1 MTSTRSLN
9 PCPDFLAGQQGPF
22 RPEGGR
28 IRHEPGDRGS
38 RDPTGLSPRR
48 AGGRTRAQR
57 DSRNP
62 PDHGIA
68 GRHFVR
74 GGLPAPELFPIEDV
88 RRAADDVLTADGAA
102 ALQYGLTEGH
112 LPLRQW
118 VCAHL
123 RGAAGLRVLPEQVLI
138 TTGSQ
143 QALDLIGKVLI
154 DPGDIVAVENPAYVG
169 ALQAFRAYEAD
180 VVGLPADGE
189 GIRPDELSRLFRSAS
204 RHPKFLYLVPNFRRN
219 PTGTSTSA
227 DRRRE
232 IARIAA
238 RHGVPIVEDDPYGD
252 LRYSG
257 DDVPALAAR
266 PEARDW
272 LYLGTS
278 SKILAPGLRV
288 AWMVAP
294 DPKLRERLVTA
305 KQATDLHTS
314 SFTQRLACGFLSRPG
329 ALAAHLARL
338 RHAYAGRRDAMLAA
352 LPRHLPP
359 GCAWSRPDGG
369 LFLWVRMPEQIDTAE
384 LLRICSAE
392 KIAFVPGAPFWV
404 GRPVTN
410 TLRLNFSNASEERIA
425 EGIARLGRA
434 AASMLG

>member
-1 MTSTRSLN
+1 MAAALAMTSATETS
-9 PCPDFLAGQQGPF
+9 PDRRGFRLAARAAGLVPSAI
-22 RPEGGR
+22 REILKTTESPEV
-28 IRHEPGDRGS
+28 IS
-38 RDPTGLSPRR
+38 F
-48 AGGRTRAQR
+48 A
-57 DSRNP
+57 
-62 PDHGIA
+62 
-68 GRHFVR
+68 

-88 RRAADDVLTADGAA
+88 RRAADEVLTRDGAA

-118 VCAHL
+118 VCGHL
-123 RGAAGLRVLPEQVLI
+123 RGVAGLKVSPEQVLI

-180 VVGLPADGE
+180 VIGLPADEE
-189 GIRPDELSRLFRSAS
+189 GIRPDELGRLFRNAS
-204 RHPKFLYLVPNFRRN
+204 RRPKFLYLVSNFQN
-219 PTGTSTSA
+219 PTGTSTSG

-238 RHGVPIVEDDPYGD
+238 QHGVPVVEDDPYGE

-257 DDVPALAAR
+257 DSVPALASL
-266 PEARDW
+266 PEARHW

-288 AWMVAP
+288 AWMVVP
-294 DPKLRERLVTA
+294 DAKLHERLVTA

-314 SFTQRLACGFLSRPG
+314 SFTQRLTFGFLSRPG

-338 RHAYAGRRDAMLAA
+338 RRAYAGRRDAMLAA

-359 GCAWSRPDGG
+359 GCEWSRPDGG
-369 LFLWVRMPEQIDTAE
+369 LSLWVRMPEKIDTVE
-384 LLRICSAE
+384 LLRICSAG
-392 KIAFVPGAPFWV
+392 KIAFVPGAPFWA
-404 GRPVTN
+404 GRAVTN
-410 TLRLNFSNASEERIA
+410 TLRLNFSNASEVRIE

-434 AASMLG
+434 AASMLGHPSGGGFQRKEGEEINQHR